1 MSNREKGAWVELL
14 ALLLIWGFYFTSL
27 IGAAASGALEAEGFA
42 SAMGVRFVACAVLSI
57 LVGVGSGVLGEILA
71 RRSRAPVREEAEAWA
86 GLRATR
92 VAHGVLIVLLLA
104 LTVVALLFGAF
115 AGETMAG
122 RANALA
128 AGLLSNG
135 LVLVANGALAALVL
149 AELVHY
155 AALIFFLRRDR

>member
-1 MSNREKGAWVELL
+1 MSNREKSAWAELI
-14 ALLLIWGFYFTSL
+14 ALLLVWGFYFASL
-27 IGAAASGALEAEGFA
+27 VGEARSGALEDEGFA
-42 SAMGVRFVACAVLSI
+42 RVMGLPFVICAILSI

-71 RRSRAPVREEAEAWA
+71 RRSNAPPREEREAWA

-104 LTVVALLFGAF
+104 VAVLAFLFGAF
-115 AGETMAG
+115 AGEAAAA
-122 RANALA
+122 RASGWT

-135 LVLVANGALAALVL
+135 LVLAANGALGALVL

-155 AALIFFLRRDR
+155 AALIAFLRRDR